1 MEVHQGEGPSTVR
14 LQGSELGLC
23 GCLLP
28 GDLTFP
34 QANGQS
40 SRILKRPSSVPA
52 APLSPGGDKS
62 HLSPAQL
69 ALISSAGG
77 LWGLAKAMAS

>member
-1 MEVHQGEGPSTVR
+1 MEGHQGEGQPNEGLR
-14 LQGSELGLC
+14 GAELGLC
-23 GCLLP
+23 VSLLP
-28 GDLTFP
+28 GDLTFLP
-34 QANGQS
+34 ANGQS
-40 SRILKRPSSVPA
+40 SRILMRPSLVS

-77 LWGLAKAMAS
+77 LWRLAKAMAS